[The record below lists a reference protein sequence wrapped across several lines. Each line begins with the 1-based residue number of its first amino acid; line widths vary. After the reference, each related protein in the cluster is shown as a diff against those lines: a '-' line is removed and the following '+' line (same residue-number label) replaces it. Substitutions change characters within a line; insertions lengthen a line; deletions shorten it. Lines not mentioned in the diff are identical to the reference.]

1 MEEKKE
7 MSTEEIKM
15 DNDPKGEG
23 KEKAS
28 SPLREVLSWVVTLLA
43 AFALAMV
50 LKNYVIIN
58 ATVPTGSMEHTIE
71 PGDDLFG
78 LRLAYQFSEPKRG
91 DIVIFRF
98 PDDETQKYVKRVIG
112 LPGEKVTI
120 EDAKIYIN
128 DSETPLKED
137 YLKET
142 WTEATGPFEF
152 EVPKDSYLVLGDNRN
167 DSYDARYW
175 DHTYVSKDKI
185 IGKAYFICS
194 PFQRLGISSISMKK
208 LMVEI
213 SKKNMFISESSVLF
227 SSRDNQLAEI
237 IKMVNSIPEI
247 NLGMFDTNAPL
258 NAENVALLTKM
269 WVHGYSIRAIAD
281 KCINNA
287 DYDAQEKMNICGK
300 YIYSKLINNLPWGIA
315 AIFKAQGIV
324 NPQESNDDTYPLI
337 PAFIYFGVNSV
348 VAVALCMLGVP
359 RYAARIL
366 AKEWYNKKGDVSIK
380 QCEKVK
386 EWIYSLNLEDWKQ
399 IFNAYEGKN
408 TETNY
413 NIWLKNR

>member
-7 MSTEEIKM
+7 ILTEEIKM

-23 KEKAS
+23 KKKAS

-142 WTEATGPFEF
+142 WTEATAPKSYQFMRHGYFCIDN
-152 EVPKDSYLVLGDNRN
+152 KDSSPEHLVFNRSVSLK
-167 DSYDARYW
+167 DS
-175 DHTYVSKDKI
+175 
-185 IGKAYFICS
+185 F
-194 PFQRLGISSISMKK
+194 KK
-208 LMVEI
+208 
-213 SKKNMFISESSVLF
+213 
-227 SSRDNQLAEI
+227 
-237 IKMVNSIPEI
+237 
-247 NLGMFDTNAPL
+247 
-258 NAENVALLTKM
+258 
-269 WVHGYSIRAIAD
+269 
-281 KCINNA
+281 
-287 DYDAQEKMNICGK
+287 
-300 YIYSKLINNLPWGIA
+300 
-315 AIFKAQGIV
+315 
-324 NPQESNDDTYPLI
+324 
-337 PAFIYFGVNSV
+337 
-348 VAVALCMLGVP
+348 
-359 RYAARIL
+359 
-366 AKEWYNKKGDVSIK
+366 
-380 QCEKVK
+380 
-386 EWIYSLNLEDWKQ
+386 
-399 IFNAYEGKN
+399 
-408 TETNY
+408 
-413 NIWLKNR
+413 